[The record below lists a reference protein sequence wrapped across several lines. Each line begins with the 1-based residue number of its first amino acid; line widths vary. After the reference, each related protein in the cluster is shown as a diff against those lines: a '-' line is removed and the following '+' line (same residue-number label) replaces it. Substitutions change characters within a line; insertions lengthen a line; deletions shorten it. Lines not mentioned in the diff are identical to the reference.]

1 MKKALITGITGQD
14 GSYLAE
20 LLLEKGYEVHGIVRR
35 ASVSTTQRIDHI
47 IDKLHLHEGD
57 LSDSTSII
65 RVIGAVRPD
74 EKIVDEYS
82 VWVNSDITKTEE
94 GFEYHMVQYTKD
106 EYIKLMDEANLKA
119 QADLEYIAMMT
130 EVELE

>member
-1 MKKALITGITGQD
+1 MK
-14 GSYLAE
+14 SYGTV
-20 LLLEKGYEVHGIVRR
+20 K
-35 ASVSTTQRIDHI
+35 S
-47 IDKLHLHEGD
+47 
-57 LSDSTSII
+57 
-65 RVIGAVRPD
+65 AVRPD

-94 GFEYHMVQYTKD
+94 GFEYHMVQYSKD
-106 EYIKLMDEANLKA
+106 EYIKMMDEANQKA